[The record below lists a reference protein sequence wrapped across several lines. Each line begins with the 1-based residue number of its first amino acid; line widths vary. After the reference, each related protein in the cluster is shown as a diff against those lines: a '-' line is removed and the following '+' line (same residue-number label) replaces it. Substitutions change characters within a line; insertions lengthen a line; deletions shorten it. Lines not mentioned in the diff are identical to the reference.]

1 MRVVLLGDS
10 HLARLRR
17 ELPRLGESVVNAAVG
32 GATVLDLEA
41 QADRV
46 GLAPDDA
53 VVVSIGTN
61 DAATGNEVP
70 VLDFRQTLARLVT
83 TRRAARWILM
93 APPGVDESQLGG
105 VERTNA
111 AVDVYAAATVAVA
124 EATSARLVDSH
135 GLLAPLGS
143 RAFATDGLHLSG
155 EGYRALLPVLA
166 RAVGV

>member
-53 VVVSIGTN
+53 VVVSVGTN
-61 DAATGNEVP
+61 DAATRNEVP
-70 VLDFRQTLARLVT
+70 VLDFRPT
-83 TRRAARWILM
+83 
-93 APPGVDESQLGG
+93 
-105 VERTNA
+105 
-111 AVDVYAAATVAVA
+111 
-124 EATSARLVDSH
+124 
-135 GLLAPLGS
+135 
-143 RAFATDGLHLSG
+143 TDGLHLSG

>member
-10 HLARLRR
+10 HLARIRR
-17 ELPRLGESVVNAAVG
+17 DLPRLGESVLNAAVG
-32 GATVLDLEA
+32 GAAVLDLEA

-46 GLAPDDA
+46 GLALDDA
-53 VVVSIGTN
+53 VVVSVGTN
-61 DAATGNEVP
+61 DAATCNQVP
-70 VLDFRQTLARLVT
+70 LLDFRRTLARLVT
-83 TRRAARWILM
+83 THRVSRWILM
-93 APPGVDESQLGG
+93 APPGVDESQLGA

-111 AVDVYAAATVAVA
+111 ALDGYAAGTFAVA

-135 GLLAPLGS
+135 ALIEPLGS

-155 EGYRALLPVLA
+155 EGYRKLLPALA